1 MVAAAAWA
9 CLFPLLGF
17 RRIRRR
23 LPKALLV
30 LAFVVGSF
38 GMVAPLT
45 GCGGGYFGPAPASYT
60 LTVTGTSGALQ
71 RSTTVTL
78 NIR

>member
-1 MVAAAAWA
+1 MSRV
-9 CLFPLLGF
+9 
-17 RRIRRR
+17 RRS
-23 LPKALLV
+23 LPKALLM
-30 LAFVVGSF
+30 LAITLGSF
-38 GMVAPLT
+38 GVMAPLT

-78 NIR
+78 NVN